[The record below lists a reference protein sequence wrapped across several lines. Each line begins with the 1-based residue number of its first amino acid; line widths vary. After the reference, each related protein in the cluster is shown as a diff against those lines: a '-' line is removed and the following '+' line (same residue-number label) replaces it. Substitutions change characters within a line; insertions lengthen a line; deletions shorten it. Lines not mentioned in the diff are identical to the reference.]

1 MNNNFKA
8 NFTEE
13 EAKTLVTFGD
23 LNILMDAF
31 FTKWIEAKSDEDE
44 RKNLLFEEIVK
55 TLEDLSYKR
64 IRDVK
69 FFINV
74 LSSLGYGSQA
84 QLEEYYTKY
93 CAEFDRLNK
102 KDGE

>member
-1 MNNNFKA
+1 MFKV

-31 FTKWIEAKSDEDE
+31 FTKWIEDKSGEDE
-44 RKNLLFEEIVK
+44 RRNLLFEEIIK
-55 TLEDLSYKR
+55 ALEDLSYKR
-64 IRDVK
+64 VRDVK

-74 LSSLGYGSQA
+74 LSSIGYGPQDR
-84 QLEEYYTKY
+84 LEEYYTKY